1 MLVLLPVP
9 GLRARFLPAAP
20 AYGVLGVALCA
31 AGVVLAVAA
40 RRALGRHWSG
50 EVTAKVD
57 HALVT
62 TGPYAVVR
70 HPIYSSVF
78 VMYGGTAI
86 AFGEVHALVG
96 IALLA
101 IAYARKI
108 PMEEAVMSREFGEA
122 WRAYRA
128 RTKAI
133 IPGLF

>member
-1 MLVLLPVP
+1 V
-9 GLRARFLPAAP
+9 A
-20 AYGVLGVALCA
+20 GVALCA
-31 AGVVLAVAA
+31 AGLVLAVLA

-78 VMYGGTAI
+78 VMYGGTAM
-86 AFGEVHALVG
+86 AAGELHALVG
-96 IALLA
+96 LALLA

-108 PMEEAVMSREFGEA
+108 PMEEEVMDREFGEA
-122 WRAYRA
+122 WQTYRA
-128 RTKAI
+128 RTKAL
-133 IPGLF
+133 IPGLL